1 MQPESNLNGHPA
13 RTKIRAVE
21 ASTGPL
27 GHGLPIAVGTA
38 IAGKLD
44 GSSRRTFVVT
54 GDGELQEGSNW
65 EAIMT
70 AGHHGL
76 ANLCLVVD
84 RNRLQQGA
92 RVADTND
99 LEPLPEK
106 FAAFGMEVV
115 EVDGHDHGA
124 LVDAFANVPAAV
136 RQADRHRGPHLQG
149 PPHLVHVRRRRVA
162 PQGPLGRPGR
172 HRPHRAGAEVTTST
186 ATPAAARTLHDCRD
200 AYVATLV
207 ELAEADPRIVAVVN
221 DSVGSS
227 KLGPFQKQFGERLIN
242 VGIAEQDMVGVAAGL
257 ANGGKIPFVSAA
269 ACFLTARAMEQ
280 IKVDAA
286 YSRHHMVLC
295 GMSPGMAYGELGPT
309 HHSIE
314 DLGWLRTIPGLTVL
328 VPSDPTETAQAIR
341 WAAQH
346 DGPVFVRVSRMGVPD
361 VNPEGYRFAPGQG
374 GHPARRR
381 RRDARR
387 DRRRRVPRAGRRGPA
402 GRGRRVGPRAVH
414 AVDQAARHRRDPR
427 RRPRDPRHRH
437 GRGGPHHRAR
447 RRGRRGRRAAPAG
460 AGMRF
465 VGVPD
470 TFAPTGSVEWL
481 LDHFGIS
488 ADGITAAARDLL
500 GR

>member
-1 MQPESNLNGHPA
+1 MLSKGHAAAALYTTLAAAGFIPPEQLNTFMQPGSQLNGHPA
-13 RTKIRAVE
+13 RTKIAAVE

-44 GSSRRTFVVT
+44 GSARRTFVVT

-70 AGHHGL
+70 AGHHSL

-124 LVDAFANVPAAV
+124 LVDAFANVPAASGKPTV
-136 RQADRHRGPHLQG
+136 DRGPHVQG
-149 PPHLVHVRRRRVA
+149 PPDLLHVRRRRLA

-172 HRPHRAGAEVTTST
+172 HRPHRAGAEPMTTT
-186 ATPAAARTLHDCRD
+186 TLAPAAAERTLHDCRD

-227 KLGPFQKQFGERLIN
+227 KLAPFQKRFGDRLVN

-286 YSRHHMVLC
+286 YSQHHLVLC

-314 DLGWLRTIPGLTVL
+314 DLGWLRTIPGLTVI

-341 WAAQH
+341 WAAAARRP
-346 DGPVFVRVSRMGVPD
+346 GVRPRLPHGRAGRQSRGLRV
-361 VNPEGYRFAPGQG
+361 RPGQG
-374 GHPARRR
+374 RDPARRR
-381 RRDARR
+381 RRHPHRDRR
-387 DRRRRVPRAGRRGPA
+387 DRDPCP
-402 GRGRRVGPRAVH
+402 GRGRPARRGRHLRPGAVH
-414 AVDQAARHRRDPR
+414 ADDQAARRGSRPRRRTRDPR
-427 RRPRDPRHRH
+427 ASSPSRRP
-437 GRGGPHHRAR
+437 
-447 RRGRRGRRAAPAG
+447 
-460 AGMRF
+460 
-465 VGVPD
+465 
-470 TFAPTGSVEWL
+470 
-481 LDHFGIS
+481 
-488 ADGITAAARDLL
+488 
-500 GR
+500 